1 MPSEVTPLEL
11 EARLNAHRELLID
24 VLAALIGG
32 QSSSK
37 IAEDLRGDAVPADFE
52 EDPGVLPDQ
61 AFAIENETAN
71 EIRRILDAARE
82 RAKAV

>member
-1 MPSEVTPLEL
+1 MSPEATPLEL

-24 VLAALIGG
+24 VLTALIGD

-37 IAEDLRGDAVPADFE
+37 IAERLRDDTVAADFE

-61 AFAIENETAN
+61 AFAIENETAS
-71 EIRRILDAARE
+71 EIRRILDAARK
-82 RAKAV
+82 RAKAD